1 MQKLTMVASI
11 PVFLVAT
18 ASLLSII
25 PEGRA
30 FSPLSAP
37 STLPSLNFHS
47 RTYRRHHTPRI
58 LLQLSSQRDDE
69 DEDEDE
75 NSEAADEDPLLQS
88 SLSDADIARA
98 ASTLDKL
105 LLGDDD
111 HDDPT
116 YSSERTRILNLEREI
131 QLLSQL
137 DPDHPLNRIDDG
149 AANAEQEIQTILRK
163 TQEEALD
170 KLWAL
175 WYGERGPLNERKLR
189 LYEERLM
196 DVRGSSA
203 WPEVLDHYLGLVYEH
218 CGVGVGADESKGV
231 GEKRRLEDVDFDQL
245 DLGKWIEP
253 ANRLATLLF
262 LMGRLAE
269 SKAWCERILAE
280 KPWHVG
286 ALSGIVVVCLKLNDE
301 ESAKTWAMRALPGVS
316 PQTRRLRS
324 EWVKTNVSLAKQ
336 KLEKLEQDLRKKVV
350 ARAEVSVETTNR
362 TMMDGVGLDDSA
374 WQ

>member
-1 MQKLTMVASI
+1 MVAST

-30 FSPLSAP
+30 FSPLFAP
-37 STLPSLNFHS
+37 STLPSLNFHPT
-47 RTYRRHHTPRI
+47 TYRHRHTPRI
-58 LLQLSSQRDDE
+58 LIQLSSQRDDG
-69 DEDEDE
+69 DDDGDE
-75 NSEAADEDPLLQS
+75 NSEADDEDPLLQS
-88 SLSDADIARA
+88 SLSDVDITRA

-111 HDDPT
+111 SDPT

-131 QLLSQL
+131 QLLSRL
-137 DPDHPLNRIDDG
+137 DPDHPLNRIDDDG
-149 AANAEQEIQTILRK
+149 ADEQGIQNVLRT

-196 DVRGSSA
+196 DVRVSSA

-218 CGVGVGADESKGV
+218 CGVGVDESEGV

-301 ESAKTWAMRALPGVS
+301 ESAKTWAMKALPGVS

-324 EWVKTNVSLAKQ
+324 EWVKTNVNLAKR
-336 KLEKLEQDLRKKVV
+336 KLEELEDDLRKKVV

-362 TMMDGVGLDDSA
+362 AMMDSVGFDDSA